1 MNVGFFVRHFTCRGT
16 EVAIYDYAKYNEEL
30 LHNKSYIICFTQ
42 EKQFT
47 MGFPNERVSYNKF
60 SSRFP
65 VIEINDISE
74 MQNVTRDY
82 SLSFFYTL
90 TYGGANDIYQFE
102 NKNIWGSCKTI
113 KHCVFDTTSP
123 DAADFYISISE
134 KLNEKYGTSIPVIP
148 HMVDLPNCEQD
159 LRDELNIPKDALVF
173 GRYGGIGEFD
183 ISFVH
188 EAIAEFLNMDSNAY
202 FLFMSTDPF
211 FTHPR
216 VIYLDRNIDPVFK
229 VKFINTCSAMI
240 HARHMGETFGLSIAE
255 FSSKNKPV
263 FTCPCG
269 DLEHVKILG
278 NKAILYTS
286 KDDLLHFFKHTR
298 NLLAA
303 ISEWNAYQYYC
314 PSNIMNLFKT
324 YIFDMK

>member
-159 LRDELNIPKDALVF
+159 LRDDLNIPKDALVF

-211 FTHPR
+211 LR
-216 VIYLDRNIDPVFK
+216 IR
-229 VKFINTCSAMI
+229 
-240 HARHMGETFGLSIAE
+240 E
-255 FSSKNKPV
+255 
-263 FTCPCG
+263 
-269 DLEHVKILG
+269 
-278 NKAILYTS
+278 
-286 KDDLLHFFKHTR
+286 
-298 NLLAA
+298 
-303 ISEWNAYQYYC
+303 
-314 PSNIMNLFKT
+314 
-324 YIFDMK
+324 